1 MKKKILWSLIITVA
15 FLIGIFLVGNNYQMT
30 QKKVIISTTGGDLS
44 AIMTFPKTQNVKGV
58 IIFVHGD
65 GAQLATQNGGYYPL
79 MERFAKQGYASISWD
94 KLGVGNSTGN
104 WLNQSMD
111 DRANEVSQVIS
122 WLKSE
127 HSDVTKSIG
136 LWGASQAGW
145 VIPKV
150 MNESQN
156 TIDFALLAAPA
167 INWIR
172 QGEYNT
178 IWQAKDNHESLNK
191 AQQNFK
197 SDVEIIK
204 KSATFDSYKKN
215 GGTDTMTETRY
226 QFVKR
231 NMNEDTTEELKEI
244 SNPIA
249 LILAENDKNVDSKET
264 AKVYKANVKTNLLDT
279 KIIKKVEHQMINPD
293 IAQSNTLI
301 NIVGL
306 MVPKYLLI
314 DKEYLDFCEN
324 YVANQ

>member
-1 MKKKILWSLIITVA
+1 MKKIIWII
-15 FLIGIFLVGNNYQMT
+15 FLCVIFLFGIFLVGNNYQMT
-30 QKKVIISTTGGDLS
+30 EEKVSISTTGGNLS
-44 AIMTFPKTQNVKGV
+44 AVMTFPKKKKIKGV

-65 GAQLATQNGGYYPL
+65 GAQLATQDGGYYPL
-79 MERFAKQGYASISWD
+79 MERFAKQGYVSISWD
-94 KLGVGNSTGN
+94 KLGVGGSSGN
-104 WLNQSMD
+104 WLSQSMN

-127 HSDVTKSIG
+127 HRDVTKSIG

-145 VIPKV
+145 VVPKV
-150 MNESQN
+150 MNDSKN
-156 TIDFALLAAPA
+156 TIDFALLVAPA

-178 IWQAKDNHESLNK
+178 IWQAKDNNESLK
-191 AQQNFK
+191 EAQQNFK

-204 KSATFDSYKKN
+204 KSDTFDIYKRN
-215 GGTDTMTETRY
+215 GGTDTMTENRY

-231 NMNEDTTEELKEI
+231 NMEVDITEDLKET
-244 SNPIA
+244 SQPIA

-264 AKVYKANVKTNLLDT
+264 IQVYEDNVKAKLLDT
-279 KIIKKVEHQMINPD
+279 KIINKVDHQMINSA
-293 IAQSNTLI
+293 IAQSNLLI

-314 DKEYLDFCEN
+314 DKEYLEFCEK

>member
-1 MKKKILWSLIITVA
+1 MKKIIWILIIGVI
-15 FLIGIFLVGNNYQMT
+15 FLFGIFLAGNTYQMT
-30 QKKVIISTTGGDLS
+30 EEKVSISTTGGNLS
-44 AIMTFPKTQNVKGV
+44 AVMTFPKKKKIKGV

-65 GAQLATQNGGYYPL
+65 GAQLATQDGGYYPL
-79 MERFAKQGYASISWD
+79 MERFAKQGYVSISWD
-94 KLGVGNSTGN
+94 KLGVGRSSGN
-104 WLNQSMD
+104 WLSQSMN

-127 HSDVTKSIG
+127 HRDVTKSIG

-145 VIPKV
+145 VVPKV
-150 MNESQN
+150 MNDSKN
-156 TIDFALLAAPA
+156 TIDFALLVAPA

-178 IWQAKDNHESLNK
+178 IWQAKDNHESLK
-191 AQQNFK
+191 EAQQNFK

-204 KSATFDSYKKN
+204 KSDTFDIYKRN
-215 GGTDTMTETRY
+215 GGTDTMAENRY

-231 NMNEDTTEELKEI
+231 NMEVDITEDLKET
-244 SNPIA
+244 SQPIA

-264 AKVYKANVKTNLLDT
+264 IQVYEDNVKAKLLDT
-279 KIIKKVEHQMINPD
+279 KIINKVDHQMINPA
-293 IAQSNTLI
+293 IAQSNLLI

-314 DKEYLDFCEN
+314 DKEYLDFCEK